1 MLSIRTKRNVRSRP
15 RRLRDDLVEFRADL
29 TVVIHHCPAASI
41 LGSGHVNPIRID
53 FKLRAFLHGRHD
65 FFFDLGSRRRL
76 ERAGVVD
83 LGLILGGRASS
94 PVLTLCRL
102 LAGLG
107 LLLRLLT
114 LRRPLLSGLF
124 DLVPDAFFL
133 WSLGACGESDQSNHC
148 RQAGGRRQRASS
160 RRVAH
165 LNPPIAAAFGASYAA
180 GSCREIVN
188 HCTSLASRW
197 NTFRIFMN
205 DALSPAGTNA

>member
-1 MLSIRTKRNVRSRP
+1 
-15 RRLRDDLVEFRADL
+15 
-29 TVVIHHCPAASI
+29 
-41 LGSGHVNPIRID
+41 SGHVNPIRTD
-53 FKLRAFLHGRHD
+53 FKLRAFLHASQD
-65 FFFDLGSRRRL
+65 FFFDLRSRRRL

-83 LGLILGGRASS
+83 LGFILGGRASS

-114 LRRPLLSGLF
+114 LRRPLLAGLF

-133 WSLGACGESDQSNHC
+133 WSLGACESDQPKHC

-165 LNPPIAAAFGASYAA
+165 LNPPIAAAFGANYAV
-180 GSCREIVN
+180 GSCREIVSD
-188 HCTSLASRW
+188 CTS
-197 NTFRIFMN
+197 
-205 DALSPAGTNA
+205 

>member
-1 MLSIRTKRNVRSRP
+1 MRSRP
-15 RRLRDDLVEFRADL
+15 RLLRDDLVEFRADL
-29 TVVIHHCPAASI
+29 TVVVHHCPAAGS
-41 LGSGHVNPIRID
+41 LGCRHVNTVGTD
-53 FKLRAFLHGRHD
+53 LKLRALLQGRKD
-65 FFFDLGSRRRL
+65 FFFDLGSGRRL

-94 PVLTLCRL
+94 PVVTLCRL
-102 LAGLG
+102 LPG
-107 LLLRLLT
+107 LLLRLRLGLAL
-114 LRRPLLSGLF
+114 LRALLSGFF

-180 GSCREIVN
+180 GSCREIVS

-197 NTFRIFMN
+197 NTFRIFH
-205 DALSPAGTNA
+205 G